1 MSVRGLLV
9 FAHVE
14 STSRLRRRRGVTDY
28 VIRVYVCTVE
38 YFFLPFQMKYYPSL
52 ELINGCQSRENSN
65 E

>member
-28 VIRVYVCTVE
+28 VIRVYVCVRLNI
-38 YFFLPFQMKYYPSL
+38 FFT
-52 ELINGCQSRENSN
+52 ISN
-65 E
+65 EILSFIRVNKWLSVS